1 MPAVAAEGP
10 LAGIKVLDLTVFING
25 PSATGQMAEQG
36 ALHTTTTQ
44 LLLSLLHSGLTPSP
58 RRTLESRDRCL
69 FVQEG
74 RAPHM
79 NGLKACAW
87 ARAHSH
93 GKLLRDV

>member
-44 LLLSLLHSGLTPSP
+44 LLLVAAF
-58 RRTLESRDRCL
+58 RTHLRDELSRDRCL

-79 NGLKACAW
+79 NGLKARPGARLG
-87 ARAHSH
+87 ARAFAR
-93 GKLLRDV
+93 KIAA